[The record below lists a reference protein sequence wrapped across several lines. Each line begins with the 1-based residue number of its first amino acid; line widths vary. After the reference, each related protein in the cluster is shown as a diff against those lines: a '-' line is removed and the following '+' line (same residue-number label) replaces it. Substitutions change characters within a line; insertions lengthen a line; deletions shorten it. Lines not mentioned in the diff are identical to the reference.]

1 MTLEFFNEKF
11 TLILKHG
18 KFFCLSLF
26 CNFLRTLFFN
36 NDIQITNKLL
46 MQFKII
52 QYKFNNYQSMNPY
65 YSFIVRLI
73 YSISYT
79 NHINIISIGNNFL
92 LRRNTVFE
100 NPRFCFSTVRDH
112 PYAPL

>member
-65 YSFIVRLI
+65 YSFIC
-73 YSISYT
+73 T
-79 NHINIISIGNNFL
+79 FNI
-92 LRRNTVFE
+92 
-100 NPRFCFSTVRDH
+100 
-112 PYAPL
+112 